1 MIDTNGAVCAS
12 ALDGPG
18 RLVARQRK
26 SCPFEPAASVLT
38 TPLCAI
44 MRGQVTGAVN
54 HRIMRALHME
64 VRLWRTGI
72 GLGCTKSLFGA
83 IAWQSALTTQE
94 CLV

>member
-1 MIDTNGAVCAS
+1 MIDTNGAVCSS

-18 RLVARQRK
+18 RVVAHQRK
-26 SCPFEPAASVLT
+26 SCQFEPVASVLT
-38 TPLCAI
+38 TPLCTFV
-44 MRGQVTGAVN
+44 RGQVTGAVN
-54 HRIMRALHME
+54 HRIMRALYME

-83 IAWQSALTTQE
+83 IDWQSALTTQE

>member
-1 MIDTNGAVCAS
+1 MIDTNGAVCSS

-18 RLVARQRK
+18 RVVAHQRK
-26 SCPFEPAASVLT
+26 SCQFEPVASVLT
-38 TPLCAI
+38 TPLCTFV
-44 MRGQVTGAVN
+44 RGQVTGAVN
-54 HRIMRALHME
+54 HRIMRALYME

>member
-1 MIDTNGAVCAS
+1 MIDTNGAVRCS

-18 RLVARQRK
+18 RVVACQRK
-26 SCPFEPAASVLT
+26 SSQFEPAASMLT
-38 TPLCAI
+38 TPLCSF

-54 HRIMRALHME
+54 HRIMRALYME

-72 GLGCTKSLFGA
+72 GLGCTKSLSGA
-83 IAWQSALTTQE
+83 IAWPSALTTQE

>member
-1 MIDTNGAVCAS
+1 MIDTNGAVCSS

-18 RLVARQRK
+18 RVVAHQRK
-26 SCPFEPAASVLT
+26 SCQFEPAASLLT
-38 TPLCAI
+38 TLFCGF

-54 HRIMRALHME
+54 HRIMRALYME

>member
-1 MIDTNGAVCAS
+1 MIDTVGAVCSS

-18 RLVARQRK
+18 CVIARQRK
-26 SCPFEPAASVLT
+26 SCQFEPAASVLT
-38 TPLCAI
+38 TPLYAF
-44 MRGQVTGAVN
+44 MRGEVTGAFN
-54 HRIMRALHME
+54 HRIMRALYME

-72 GLGCTKSLFGA
+72 GLGCTKSLSGA

>member
-1 MIDTNGAVCAS
+1 MIDTNGAVHCS

-18 RLVARQRK
+18 RVVARQRK
-26 SCPFEPAASVLT
+26 SCQFEPAARVLT
-38 TPLCAI
+38 TPLCAFT
-44 MRGQVTGAVN
+44 RRQVTGAAN
-54 HRIMRALHME
+54 HRIMRALYME

>member
-1 MIDTNGAVCAS
+1 MIDTNGAVCSS

-18 RLVARQRK
+18 RVVAHQRK
-26 SCPFEPAASVLT
+26 SCQFEPVASVLT
-38 TPLCAI
+38 TPLYTFV
-44 MRGQVTGAVN
+44 RGQVTGAVN
-54 HRIMRALHME
+54 HRIMRALYME

>member
-1 MIDTNGAVCAS
+1 MIDTNGAVCSS

-18 RLVARQRK
+18 GGVARQRK
-26 SCPFEPAASVLT
+26 SCQFEPAASVLT
-38 TPLCAI
+38 TPLCAF

-54 HRIMRALHME
+54 HRIMRALYME

>member
-1 MIDTNGAVCAS
+1 MIDTNGAVCSS

-18 RLVARQRK
+18 RVVAHQRK
-26 SCPFEPAASVLT
+26 SCQFEPVASVLT
-38 TPLCAI
+38 TPLCTFV
-44 MRGQVTGAVN
+44 RGQVTGAVN
-54 HRIMRALHME
+54 HRIMRALYME

-83 IAWQSALTTQE
+83 NVWQSALTTQE

>member
-1 MIDTNGAVCAS
+1 MIDTNGAVRSS

-18 RLVARQRK
+18 RVVARQRK
-26 SCPFEPAASVLT
+26 SCQFEPAASVLT
-38 TPLCAI
+38 TPLCTL
-44 MRGQVTGAVN
+44 MRGQVTGAAN
-54 HRIMRALHME
+54 HRIMRALYME

>member
-1 MIDTNGAVCAS
+1 MIDTNGAVCS
-12 ALDGPG
+12 GALDGPG
-18 RLVARQRK
+18 RVVAHQRK
-26 SCPFEPAASVLT
+26 SCQFEPVASVLT
-38 TPLCAI
+38 TPLCTFV
-44 MRGQVTGAVN
+44 RGQVTGAVN
-54 HRIMRALHME
+54 HRIMRALYME

>member
-1 MIDTNGAVCAS
+1 MIDTYGAVCSS

-18 RLVARQRK
+18 RVDACQRK
-26 SCPFEPAASVLT
+26 SSQFEPAASVLT
-38 TPLCAI
+38 TPLCTF

-54 HRIMRALHME
+54 HRIMRALYME

-83 IAWQSALTTQE
+83 ISWQSALTTQE